1 MCVSVCVCV
10 CVSVFLRQP
19 PTDSAK
25 PALFHNIKQW
35 SHGVGQVTGCPS
47 KTQMGGLSR
56 GPCSWVSW
64 PSQIDPPWEISFS
77 LPWPPPSRY
86 PYTPVQ
92 LATPQSEPCFKGWYF
107 NNCLNKRENGCRLV
121 NDWVFYPGQQ
131 ACIRPVANLMLPLPI
146 YYYLFLTYSSSFVQS
161 VKTVTVHLHH
171 SQTKIWPGP
180 KNLKNSFDG
189 NVLMCNT
196 LKKQR
201 ESGLLC
207 TGDTVRGRDGHG

>member
-1 MCVSVCVCV
+1 MCIC
-10 CVSVFLRQP
+10 LTKTA

-25 PALFHNIKQW
+25 HAIFHNIKQWEW

-47 KTQMGGLSR
+47 KTQMGGLGR
-56 GPCSWVSW
+56 GPCSWVCW
-64 PSQIDPPWEISFS
+64 PSQTDPPWEVSFS
-77 LPWPPPSRY
+77 LPWPPPSRN

-92 LATPQSEPCFKGWYF
+92 LATPQSEPCFKGWSF
-107 NNCLNKRENGCRLV
+107 INCLNKRENRCRFV
-121 NDWVFYPGQQ
+121 NDCVFYLGQQ
-131 ACIRPVANLMLPLPI
+131 ACICPVATLMLPLPI
-146 YYYLFLTYSSSFVQS
+146 YYYLFLTHSSSFVQS
-161 VKTVTVHLHH
+161 VKTVTLHQ

-189 NVLMCNT
+189 NGLMCNT